1 MEDKLKNRIASEI
14 DNRTLGKIIKNNQT
28 SEDNFLDSL
37 FEDDFYNEDF
47 YNSLKEQ
54 LEKQEEVEAVPEPEM
69 EQASADGSE
78 ELPFKEPDEKGQ
90 SIFGEMPK
98 VKGEI
103 IKAEELKPEVVEF
116 VTNAVVERLHK
127 EQGLQITEYIQGKV
141 ISIEEWYKLILWKYF
156 PVIGIPI
163 YLMFLLLLNMNVGGK
178 YDITLQNYAKAEIK
192 TFWIYALVHIIVV
205 FTCCAAVISLVN
217 IFNRGLAA

>member
-1 MEDKLKNRIASEI
+1 M
-14 DNRTLGKIIKNNQT
+14 
-28 SEDNFLDSL
+28 
-37 FEDDFYNEDF
+37 
-47 YNSLKEQ
+47 
-54 LEKQEEVEAVPEPEM
+54 
-69 EQASADGSE
+69 
-78 ELPFKEPDEKGQ
+78 
-90 SIFGEMPK
+90 
-98 VKGEI
+98 
-103 IKAEELKPEVVEF
+103 
-116 VTNAVVERLHK
+116 HK